1 RSLPA
6 AYVLDPVE
14 RRDPATRPAL
24 SGTGA
29 APGRRPQATFGA
41 VGRHA
46 EARGARPGHLART
59 PLHHLR
65 RADERAGPGDVQ
77 PHRRPHQAARRR
89 TQCHQH
95 RRHARHALRPIDLR
109 PGGLHPPGPPAL
121 GRHDRRD
128 ARQRRRSAAGL
139 RQSQRIPDRPAGGER
154 RVADDDVPP
163 HRRASSAIP
172 PPPFVPAFR
181 FQYNPARPVKYSKE
195 IKVGLT
201 LLFSAVIFILG
212 IRFFQDLPLF
222 RGPHSLYSTF
232 EDASGI
238 LPGNA
243 VRVNG
248 VRVVSVDEVV
258 LDPET
263 NEVRVHFHVDEEIAV
278 PEGSHTEIG
287 GIAAL
292 NSVHLRLHLGPASNP
307 RVAEGGLIPSLREAN
322 LLGQLTEQAPGL
334 VEQVDTL
341 LYSANATFASANRLL
356 TGSDEDLRRTLAA
369 FRGTAETLNDLLR
382 AEQARLSRTLANF
395 DQASGDLSLLAA
407 GLRGIKIG
415 SA

>member
-1 RSLPA
+1 M
-6 AYVLDPVE
+6 
-14 RRDPATRPAL
+14 
-24 SGTGA
+24 
-29 APGRRPQATFGA
+29 
-41 VGRHA
+41 
-46 EARGARPGHLART
+46 
-59 PLHHLR
+59 
-65 RADERAGPGDVQ
+65 
-77 PHRRPHQAARRR
+77 
-89 TQCHQH
+89 
-95 RRHARHALRPIDLR
+95 
-109 PGGLHPPGPPAL
+109 
-121 GRHDRRD
+121 
-128 ARQRRRSAAGL
+128 
-139 RQSQRIPDRPAGGER
+139 
-154 RVADDDVPP
+154 
-163 HRRASSAIP
+163 
-172 PPPFVPAFR
+172 
-181 FQYNPARPVKYSKE
+181 KYSKE

-222 RGPHSLYSTF
+222 RGTHSLYSTF

-248 VRVVSVDEVV
+248 VRVGSVDEVV

-263 NEVRVHFHVDEEIAV
+263 NKVRVHFHVDEEIAV

-407 GLRGIKIG
+407 GLRGISDESSDSLKLAIQNLNRTMARLDRTMAG
-415 SA
+415 LEATSATLDDILGRIDRGEGTLGRLVNDPGLYTRLDSTLLNLNRILADFQENPARYLKEVKLIDVF